1 MSRRLAACAI
11 AFLASGCA
19 TLPDAG
25 VEGDW
30 AARRSALQTL
40 DRWTLNGRM
49 AVAAGSEGF
58 SGGFN
63 WRQEGDKAE
72 IELRGPMGGTA
83 MSIRVDGGQVA
94 ITDDEGLV
102 IDGEAAQDRI
112 AEDIGATLP
121 ITAMRY
127 WLVGTPAP
135 GASHHET
142 LGADHRLAQ
151 LDQAGWQVRYLRYES
166 AGLQVLPTRM
176 EITTEGLRLRVAV
189 ADWRLPP

>member
-1 MSRRLAACAI
+1 VNVRAAACA
-11 AFLASGCA
+11 ALLLASGCA
-19 TLPDAG
+19 TLPEPAAT
-25 VEGDW
+25 GDW
-30 AARRSALQTL
+30 DARRAALQAL

-63 WRQEGDKAE
+63 WRQDGDRAE

-83 MSIRVDGGQVA
+83 MSIRVDGGRVA
-94 ITDDEGLV
+94 ITDDEGQV
-102 IDGEAAQDRI
+102 IDGEAAQNRI
-112 AEDIGATLP
+112 AEDIGTTLP
-121 ITAMRY
+121 ITEMRY
-127 WLVGTPAP
+127 WLMGAPAP
-135 GASHHET
+135 GPSYRET
-142 LGADHRLAQ
+142 LGSDHRIAK

-166 AGLQVLPTRM
+166 IGPQVLPARM